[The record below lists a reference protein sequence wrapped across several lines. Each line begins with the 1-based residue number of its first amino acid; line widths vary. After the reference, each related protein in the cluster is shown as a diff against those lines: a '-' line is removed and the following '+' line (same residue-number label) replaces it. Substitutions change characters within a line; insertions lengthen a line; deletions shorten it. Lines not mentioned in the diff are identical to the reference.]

1 MTLIDEYFQITKDY
15 VKEYGEKTILLMLVG
30 SFFEVY
36 GFRDKNNGLIMGSR
50 IEDFSRIC
58 DLNMVEKNVCVGDN
72 KESNVFMAGF
82 KDIQIEKYIKK
93 LQEAGYT
100 TVVFT
105 QDENCKNTT
114 RSCAGIF
121 SPGTY
126 FNDDSTKL
134 SNNICC
140 VWVDLIENKVV
151 LKGKYVTVG
160 VSNID
165 IFTGKTSLFQFKE
178 PWINNPTTFDDLE
191 RFLSIYNPSEV
202 IFISNLNDK
211 EADDVIGYADLK
223 CALLHKINNQN
234 IDGDTTT
241 TTANITRVRNCEKQ
255 TYQREILN
263 KFYNIHDFDVFM
275 MNFYNN
281 NIACQ
286 SFCFLLDFVYQH
298 NPYLVN
304 KISEPAFENC
314 SHRLVLANHSLKQL
328 NIIDDHNYNGK
339 YSSVSK
345 MLNQCCTAMGKRK
358 FIYNFLNPTTSVEY
372 LEREYQITEHFLTSS
387 RYFPSSHSSTSSL
400 SSSCMLK
407 ELLCSVKDISKFERQ
422 MFLKKISPSSFC
434 TLYTSLEAIKQ
445 IFLFIQEDKE
455 VIHYLSYYDQDIL
468 HIHHLCDDLMRII
481 DNHIDRVLAIEVSQT
496 SQFDINFIQRGI
508 HAELDNQTQLMNESN
523 DEIKCIKN
531 YLSHLIDIK
540 ENKVPKGIEYV
551 KIHETEKSCSNLVC
565 TSRRCKILEEALP
578 STRKTVMLEYVS
590 SYSKMNKKL
599 EFVACKKDFEFI
611 KQSSSNNFVSNPYLT
626 NLFKV
631 SFTIKNSMK
640 DEITKVF
647 YDFVETFS
655 KSREKLESIIQFVTL
670 IDVVYNKAVIAKKFN
685 YCKPQIQLATKSFV
699 KAKEL
704 RHCLI
709 ENLNTHELYVTNDL
723 SLGDSKTDGILLYGT
738 NAVGKTSIIRSL
750 GIAVIM
756 AQSGLFVPCSEFIF
770 SPYNYLFTR
779 ILGNDNIFKGLS
791 TFAVEMSELRT
802 ILRLA
807 NENSL
812 VLGDELCSGT
822 EITSAIS
829 IFVAGIQR
837 LQSVGSSFIFATH
850 LHEIVDYDEITS
862 LSTVALKHMT
872 VIYDKEN
879 DMLVYDRKLKDG
891 PGNSMYGLEVCKSLK
906 LPEDFLQNAFNIRMK
921 YNPEE
926 GSLLSLKSSHFNAN
940 QLISTCEKCGKRMG
954 TEVHHLQHQK
964 ESNENGIIKKNGLL
978 FHKNN
983 LANLA
988 TLCESCHDEIHK
1000 KKTQHKKVKTSKG
1013 IILKEI

>member
-15 VKEYGEKTILLMLVG
+15 MKEYGEKTVLLMLVG

-36 GFRDKNNGLIMGSR
+36 GFRDKKTGPMLGSR

-58 DLNMVEKNVCVGDN
+58 ELNMVEKNVCVGDN
-72 KESNVFMAGF
+72 KENNVFMAGF

-151 LKGKYVTVG
+151 FKGKYVTVG

-165 IFTGKTSLFQFKE
+165 IYTGKTSLFQFKE

-191 RFLSIYNPSEV
+191 RYISIYNPSEV

-211 EADDVIGYADLK
+211 EADDVIGYADVK
-223 CALLHKINNQN
+223 CALLHKISSVNNDSSE
-234 IDGDTTT
+234 IETTT
-241 TTANITRVRNCEKQ
+241 TTRVKNCEKQ
-255 TYQREILN
+255 TYQREILK

-304 KISEPAFENC
+304 KISEPLFENC

-328 NIIDDHNYNGK
+328 NIIDDHNYSGK

-345 MLNQCCTAMGKRK
+345 MLNHCCTAMGKRK

-372 LEREYQITEHFLTSS
+372 LEREYQITEHLLNSS
-387 RYFPSSHSSTSSL
+387 RYF
-400 SSSCMLK
+400 SSSSSSSILK
-407 ELLCSVKDISKFERQ
+407 ELLCSVKDMSKFERQ
-422 MFLKKISPSSFC
+422 MFLKKISPSTFC

-445 IFLFIQEDKE
+445 IFMFIQDDKDI
-455 VIHYLSYYDQDIL
+455 IHYLSYHDPSTV
-468 HIHHLCDDLMRII
+468 HIHHLCDELMRVI
-481 DNHIDRVLAIEVSQT
+481 DNHIDKTLAFEVTQT

-508 HAELDNQTQLMNESN
+508 HAELDNQTKLMNESN
-523 DEIKCIKN
+523 DEIRCIKN
-531 YLSHLIDIK
+531 YLSHLIDIR

-551 KIHETEKSCSNLVC
+551 KIHETEKSCSSLVS

-578 STRKTVMLEYVS
+578 DTKKTVKLEYVS
-590 SYSKMNKKL
+590 SYSMMNKTL
-599 EFVACKKDFEFI
+599 DFVVCKKDFEYL
-611 KQSSSNNFVSNPYLT
+611 KQSSSNNFVSNPYIT

-655 KSREKLESIIQFVTL
+655 KLREKLECVIQFVTL
-670 IDVVYNKAVIAKKFN
+670 IDVIYNKAVIAKKYN
-685 YCKPQIQLATKSFV
+685 YCKPQIQAGANKSFV

-709 ENLNTHELYVTNDL
+709 ENLNTNELYVTNDL

-829 IFVAGIQR
+829 IFVAGIQK

-850 LHEIVDYDEITS
+850 LHEIVDYEEIIR
-862 LSTVALKHMT
+862 LPTVALKHMT
-872 VIYDKEN
+872 VIYDREN

-906 LPEDFLQNAFNIRMK
+906 LPEDFLQNAFSIRMK
-921 YNPEE
+921 YHPEE
-926 GSLLSLKSSHFNAN
+926 GSLLSLKTSHFNTS

-964 ESNENGIIKKNGLL
+964 ESNEDGIIKKNGLT
-978 FHKNN
+978 FHKNHV
-983 LANLA
+983 ANLA

-1013 IILKEI
+1013 VILKEI